1 MKKILI
7 DTSVWIEFFNI
18 PDSKNTA
25 IVKNLLTNDLVVLAG
40 PIVLELYQGAGSTKD
55 LKKLEEIID
64 VLEILQFE
72 QKLWKECG
80 ELASKLKIHGFT
92 VKTIDIIIAG
102 IAMHNKCK
110 IFSLDNHFVI
120 ISKYSNL
127 ELFEMY

>member
-25 IVKNLLTNDLVVLAG
+25 IVKNLLTNDLVTLAG
-40 PIVLELYQGAGSTKD
+40 PIVLELYQGTGSTKD
-55 LKKLEEIID
+55 LKKLEEVID

-80 ELASKLKIHGFT
+80 ELANKLKIHGFT

-102 IAMHNKCK
+102 IAIYNKCK
-110 IFSLDNHFVI
+110 IFSLDNHFAI

-127 ELFEMY
+127 ELFEV